1 MCLGTFGG
9 RRMPLV
15 EGMASWGPKEL
26 PDPVGPSP
34 IPGMWFEGFYVLG
47 KVFAPKI
54 LKLLK
59 DMDY

>member
-1 MCLGTFGG
+1 
-9 RRMPLV
+9 MPLV